1 MFGSVFRHGNQWRMY
16 YVSYNRPA
24 QSLCCLAYSRDG
36 IHWERPNLGLFEFQG
51 SKANNIVLAPRPGED
66 NDGPT
71 ICYDPQDSKA
81 PYKMMYYGYGKLER
95 GEYVAFSKDG
105 IIWEHHTGPVLSTGD
120 RTNLMGS
127 RDRNGKFV
135 AYMRHKN
142 MMQLHRGRSVWRI
155 ESDDFLHWTEP
166 EAVLRQDLLEDPNT
180 ELYGLSVFPY
190 SDFYMGM
197 LERWYDNPD
206 VIEVQPAWSY
216 DGRQWHRPEKRS
228 AFIGP
233 AHPWNRS
240 WNSCADTEPIR
251 EGNQL
256 CFYFGARSGAHG
268 REFPHPFGA
277 IGLASITV
285 DRFAAIRGDF
295 KEGLLLT
302 RPISWP
308 GGDLILNSTNSRYPR
323 AHPTSGSGKLMVE
336 VRDEGN
342 QPIAG
347 FSGDQKADH
356 SIPSPAPWQKEDRP
370 VQWPNGRSLQR
381 SGRKENPPGVLS
393 ARFPAIFVSGKRNLM
408 RKL

>member
-1 MFGSVFRHGNQWRMY
+1 M
-16 YVSYNRPA
+16 
-24 QSLCCLAYSRDG
+24 
-36 IHWERPNLGLFEFQG
+36 
-51 SKANNIVLAPRPGED
+51 
-66 NDGPT
+66 
-71 ICYDPQDSKA
+71 
-81 PYKMMYYGYGKLER
+81 
-95 GEYVAFSKDG
+95 
-105 IIWEHHTGPVLSTGD
+105 
-120 RTNLMGS
+120 
-127 RDRNGKFV
+127 
-135 AYMRHKN
+135 
-142 MMQLHRGRSVWRI
+142 
-155 ESDDFLHWTEP
+155 
-166 EAVLRQDLLEDPNT
+166 
-180 ELYGLSVFPY
+180 
-190 SDFYMGM
+190 
-197 LERWYDNPD
+197 
-206 VIEVQPAWSY
+206 IEVQPAWSY

-240 WNSCADTEPIR
+240 WNSCANTAPIR

-356 SIPSPAPWQKEDRP
+356 SFPSPAPWQKEDRP
-370 VQWPNGRSLQR
+370 VQWPNGRSL
-381 SGRKENPPGVLS
+381 KDL
-393 ARFPAIFVSGKRNLM
+393 AGKRIRLAFFLQDS
-408 RKL
+408 RLYSFRASGT